1 MNAVDIERH
10 YAICFINTRL
20 AGCEYV
26 IREEIASFIV
36 ADRDALAL
44 FQQQSCDP
52 TATYILDDSIN
63 TRFEIVWHSSAPL
76 PLLMSYCDGG
86 ITERTIPFHQTIDV
100 DGVCFTLRPQRE
112 EYQQDVDVCQA
123 SPVEAAPEP
132 VVQPLTARRRRRP
145 IGVPVLLTLLL
156 LAGAGYYLSTRQETQ
171 QINSVTQLLGGRP
184 YQFTTFVGHDS
195 AVYVLARDA
204 SSSAWAW
211 QSLIKNDAGQQITV
225 LSTREEEDKIA
236 RELGSR
242 WPQLKFH
249 AVRFDDP
256 AKPEIILSQERTGAM
271 TQQELEQVSAK
282 MVSLFPWSSR
292 FIFSTL
298 SDYRLAETAEQGLKG
313 IVAVYDKRS
322 SSDNVTFSI
331 SGKLND
337 SELNALKK
345 YVSEFRRKWRGD
357 YIQFDIALKDN
368 LLQGNSRL
376 YGNNGYIKISPE
388 QWYFPEIH

>member
-1 MNAVDIERH
+1 MNAVEMERH

-20 AGCEYV
+20 AGGEYV
-26 IREEIASFIV
+26 IREERASFIV

-44 FQQQSCDP
+44 FQQQSADP

-76 PLLMSYCDGG
+76 PLLMSYRDGG

-112 EYQQDVDVCQA
+112 EHQQDRAVCQA
-123 SPVEAAPEP
+123 SLAESAPEP
-132 VVQPLTARRRRRP
+132 VVKPLTARQRRRP
-145 IGVPVLLTLLL
+145 FSVPALLTLLL
-156 LAGAGYYLSTRQETQ
+156 LAGAGYYLLTRQEPQ

-256 AKPEIILSQERTGAM
+256 AKPEIILSQERTESM
-271 TQQELEQVSAK
+271 TPQELEQVSAK
-282 MVSLFPWSSR
+282 MVTLFPWSSR

-298 SDYRLAETAEQGLKG
+298 SDYRLAETAEQGLRG
-313 IVAVYDKRS
+313 IIAVYDKRS
-322 SSDNVTFSI
+322 SPDNVTFSI

-368 LLQGNSRL
+368 MLQGNSRL
-376 YGNNGYIKISPE
+376 YGNNGYVKISPE